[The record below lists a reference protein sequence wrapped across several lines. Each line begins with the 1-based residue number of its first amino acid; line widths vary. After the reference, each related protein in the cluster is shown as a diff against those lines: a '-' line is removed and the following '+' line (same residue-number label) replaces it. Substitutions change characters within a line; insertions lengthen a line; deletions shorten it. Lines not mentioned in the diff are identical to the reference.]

1 MKTIRDKELFES
13 IKSFLTEYLPLIR
26 RKPENTIKSYRDTIN
41 LYFRYLELENKTDIF
56 GLSTSMINQES
67 IIGFLDWLVGERGC
81 KATTRNQRLSCIRS
95 FYTYLSAKDP
105 CLMLNL
111 SHINKIAKISVI
123 KDEIP
128 KFLSEKEMALVL
140 SLPDIHATL
149 GLRDLTYLTL
159 IYDSGARDNEIRSL
173 RLQDIMLS
181 SNEGKIHL
189 VGKGSKVRLTPISN
203 CMNRL
208 LKLYCDTYHGN
219 RSSGNGFLF
228 FTVHAGQQCK
238 MSADNSARIMSKYE
252 KIARGILPDIP
263 HLHPHLFRHSRAMHL
278 YQAGMPLVLV
288 AEWLG
293 HSQLET
299 TLLYAHADTSM
310 KRKAI
315 EMATEGNDIIASNEQ
330 PKYMDKEKTIRRLYG
345 LI

>member
-13 IKSFLTEYLPLIR
+13 TKSFLTNYMPLIR
-26 RKPENTIKSYRDTIN
+26 QKSKNTIKSYRDTIN
-41 LYFRYLELENKTDIF
+41 LFFRYLEIKNKTDIF
-56 GLSTSMINQES
+56 GINISMINQES
-67 IIGFLDWLVGERGC
+67 IIGFLNWIVEKRGC

-95 FYTYLSAKDP
+95 FYTYLTTKDP
-105 CLMLNL
+105 CLMSSL
-111 SHINKIAKISVI
+111 SLINEIAKMPVV

-128 KFLSEKEMALVL
+128 KFLSEKEMSLVL
-140 SLPDIHATL
+140 SLPDIHTNL

-159 IYDSGARDNEIRSL
+159 LYDSGARDNEIRSL
-173 RLQDIMLS
+173 KLQDMLLS
-181 SNEGKIHL
+181 SDDGKIHI
-189 VGKGSKVRLTPISN
+189 VGKGSKVRLTPVSN
-203 CMNRL
+203 CMTKL
-208 LKLYCDTYHGN
+208 LKLYCEKYHEN
-219 RSSGNGFLF
+219 CSNANEFLF
-228 FTVHAGQQCK
+228 FTVHAGQHCK

-252 KIARGILPDIP
+252 KIARETLPNIA

-299 TLLYAHADTSM
+299 TLVYAHADTSM

-315 EMATEGNDIIASNEQ
+315 EKAIEGNDIIASNEK
-330 PKYMDKEKTIRRLYG
+330 PKYMDKEKTIKKLYG

>member
-1 MKTIRDKELFES
+1 MKTIRDKVLFES

-26 RKPENTIKSYRDTIN
+26 RKTENTIKSYRDTIN

-67 IIGFLDWLVGERGC
+67 IIGFLDWLVKERRC

-95 FYTYLSAKDP
+95 FYTYLATKDP

-111 SHINKIAKISVI
+111 SLINEIAKISIV

-128 KFLSEKEMALVL
+128 KFLSEKEMTLVL
-140 SLPDIHATL
+140 SLPDIHVRL

-159 IYDSGARDNEIRSL
+159 LYDSGARDNEIRSL
-173 RLQDIMLS
+173 RLQDILFS
-181 SNEGKIHL
+181 TDEGKIHL

-203 CMNRL
+203 CMNKL
-208 LKLYCDTYHGN
+208 LKLYYEEYHQN
-219 RSSGNGFLF
+219 CSNENEFLF
-228 FTVHAGQQCK
+228 FTVHAGQHCK

-252 KIARGILPDIP
+252 RVARKTLPNIP

-299 TLLYAHADTSM
+299 TLVYAHASTSM

-315 EMATEGNDIIASNEQ
+315 ETATEGNDIIASNEK
-330 PKYMDKEKTIRRLYG
+330 PKYMDKEKIIRRLYG